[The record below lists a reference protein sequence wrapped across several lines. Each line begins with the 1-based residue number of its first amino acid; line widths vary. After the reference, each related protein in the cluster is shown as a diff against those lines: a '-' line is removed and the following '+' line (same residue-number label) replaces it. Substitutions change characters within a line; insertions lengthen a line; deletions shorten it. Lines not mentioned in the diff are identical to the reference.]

1 MRGAAL
7 VPQSCFTIV
16 QIESKLLTLM
26 PQPFGY
32 KCGQQALCLFP
43 FSGNHCL
50 EGHAV
55 EVCGDGTTRRK
66 FVGLGGG
73 VEQENESR
81 GLIKYLVFV
90 VFVCLLAW
98 LFGGGV
104 GSVHF
109 TLVWKDR
116 EKENQKSVLILGHVL
131 PRNGNSAC
139 FYLGPMLFL
148 IACLNSFL
156 V

>member
-1 MRGAAL
+1 M
-7 VPQSCFTIV
+7 
-16 QIESKLLTLM
+16 
-26 PQPFGY
+26 
-32 KCGQQALCLFP
+32 
-43 FSGNHCL
+43 
-50 EGHAV
+50 
-55 EVCGDGTTRRK
+55 
-66 FVGLGGG
+66 
-73 VEQENESR
+73 EQENESQ
-81 GLIKYLVFV
+81 GPHKVFG
-90 VFVCLLAW
+90 FCCFCLLACLPAYLLAW

-109 TLVWKDR
+109 ILVWKDR